1 VPALLVATAAAHQQ
15 HAADPLSQSPNLLA
29 VDRKNLVQS
38 SKKRRLRDVR
48 KRTTRKQKRISAI
61 VGKMRLVD
69 VVRSEE
75 GSVVATWVKANARS
89 LMRLS

>member
-1 VPALLVATAAAHQQ
+1 MAAAHQQ
-15 HAADPLSQSPNLLA
+15 HAAGPLSQSPNSLA

-38 SKKRRLRDVR
+38 SRKRRLRDAR
-48 KRTTRKQKRISAI
+48 RRTTRKRKRISAI

-75 GSVVATWVKANARS
+75 GSVVATWEKASAKS